1 VLKLEIHLSNVRAR
15 EPWRRHSVISP
26 AVDVVVAGM
35 GHFGYEAAVGY
46 VLNQFNAR

>member
-1 VLKLEIHLSNVRAR
+1 MLKLEIHLSNVRAR